1 MTDEPRALGEIAA
14 SAARHLREMPAGED
28 LEAARDA
35 RKAEED
41 WARRIPKRFRAAALA
56 DVDEPAA
63 SLLYEWASKAPGP
76 STNILLLGPIGSGKT
91 HAAVGALRVCAEHGS
106 SYLFAPIVE
115 ALDWLRP
122 GGPPDTAAR
131 MGSVR
136 VLLLDDLGAE
146 KPSDWTAER
155 LYGIV
160 NRRWLNELPTIV
172 TTNVPSAEL
181 ESVVDPRLFSR
192 LVHNAE
198 AVRIGGADRRR
209 P

>member
-1 MTDEPRALGEIAA
+1 MTDEPRALGEIAQ
-14 SAARHLREMPAGED
+14 SAARHLREMPKGPD
-28 LEAARDA
+28 LEAVAEQR
-35 RKAEED
+35 RAEEE
-41 WARRIPKRFRAAALA
+41 WAKRIPKRFRNAVVS

-63 SLLYEWASKAPGP
+63 SLLFEWASRAPGP
-76 STNILLLGPIGSGKT
+76 STNLILVGPIGTGKT
-91 HAAVGALRVCAEHGS
+91 HAAIGALRICAEHGS
-106 SYLFAPIVE
+106 SYMFAPIVE

-172 TTNVPSAEL
+172 TTNIPSGEL
-181 ESVVDPRLFSR
+181 EASVDPRLFSR

-198 AVRIGGADRRR
+198 AVQIGGKDRRR

>member
-1 MTDEPRALGEIAA
+1 MTDEPRQLGDIAA
-14 SAARHLREMPAGED
+14 SAARHLREMPVGED
-28 LEAARDA
+28 LEAVRSA
-35 RKAEED
+35 RKADED
-41 WARRIPKRFRAAALA
+41 WARRIPKRFRGAQLT

-63 SLLYEWASKAPGP
+63 SIMFEWASKAPGP
-76 STNILLLGPIGSGKT
+76 STNVLLLGPIGSGKT
-91 HAAVGALRVCAEHGS
+91 HAAVGALRVCAEHGM
-106 SYLFAPIVE
+106 SYMFAPIVE

-160 NRRWLNELPTIV
+160 NRRWLNELATIV
-172 TTNVPSAEL
+172 TTNIPTAEL
-181 ESVVDPRLFSR
+181 ERAVDPRLFSR
-192 LVHNAE
+192 LVHNAD
-198 AVRIGGADRRR
+198 AVQIGGRDRRR